1 MKCRDCPLG
10 LSCYAGRLG
19 QINWCPEC
27 HYLVVAKPDADVRS
41 LTGIL
46 SGQIRLRCEERTAEF
61 LARMKREGKV
71 GWVGTVHQDPVVLD
85 KIMGVT
91 QCSKCEAK
99 QRIARGMRLAMNP
112 EEFDAVELD

>member
-27 HYLVVAKPDADVRS
+27 HYLVVAKVNAEITS

-61 LARMKREGKV
+61 LKSHRRDLVSTMQ
-71 GWVGTVHQDPVVLD
+71 QDPVVLTN
-85 KIMGVT
+85 IMGVT
-91 QCSKCEAK
+91 QCSKCEAE
-99 QRIARGMRLAMNP
+99 QRKARGMRVALEP
-112 EEFDAVELD
+112 TEFDAVELD